1 MTRCEVEL
9 DLPPGEAK
17 QRLEEVADDWQGR
30 FEGAEDGGSLALP
43 VVFGLRRGVALGR
56 VEIVRLGDER
66 SRLAWTLEESHLE
79 VHRASVAVLLFAA
92 VPLAITVGWPFH
104 PPLLALVP
112 FAAVS
117 GFLAWWLVVS
127 RLRSRGP
134 AEFFAA
140 LGESAK
146 PAAR

>member
-1 MTRCEVEL
+1 MQHCEIEVEL
-9 DLPPGEAK
+9 PPEAARA
-17 QRLEEVADDWQGR
+17 RLAELAEAWDGRYEDDR
-30 FEGAEDGGSLALP
+30 LALP

-56 VEIVRLGDER
+56 VEVVRLGDSR

-92 VPLAITVGWPFH
+92 VPLVVTVAWPFH
-104 PPLLALVP
+104 PPLFALVP

-117 GFLAWWLVVS
+117 GLVAWWLVVS

-134 AEFFAA
+134 HEFFAA
-140 LGESAK
+140 LGESPGA
-146 PAAR
+146 PER

>member
-9 DLPPGEAK
+9 ELTPEQAK
-17 QRLEEVADDWQGR
+17 RRLEEVADDWQGR

-56 VEIVRLGDER
+56 VEIVRLGDSR
-66 SRLAWTLEESHLE
+66 SRLSWTLEESRLE

-92 VPLAITVGWPFH
+92 IPLAITVAWPFH
-104 PPLLALVP
+104 PPLFALVP

-117 GFLAWWLVVS
+117 GLLAWWLVVS

-134 AEFFAA
+134 VEFFAA
-140 LGESAK
+140 LGESPK
-146 PAAR
+146 PPER